1 MSVRHTTARLIDRLP
16 SVRGA
21 YVEDAPL
28 AGVTW
33 LRAGGGAEV
42 LFRPADAEDL
52 GAFIAGKPED
62 VPVTLLGAGSN
73 VLVRDGGVPGV
84 VIRLGRPFAQIVVDG
99 MTVVAGGMALDYNV
113 AKACCDAAIAGFEF
127 LSGIPGTIGGGL
139 RMNAGAYGREL
150 ADIVVDVEIV
160 TDTGAMRRLTKDEWG
175 PTYRHSAVPEG
186 WIFTGATMCG
196 VRGDAVEIASAMA
209 WVQAAREEAQP
220 IRSRTGGSTF
230 KNPPGAK
237 AWELVDRAGCRG
249 LRRGAAQI
257 SEKHCNFLINNG
269 GATATDLEALGEEV
283 RRRVAD
289 SCGITLEWEI
299 RRLGV
304 LTTAG
309 PREVMS

>member
-1 MSVRHTTARLIDRLP
+1 MAVRHTPARLVDRLP

-33 LRAGGGAEV
+33 FRAGGTAEV
-42 LFRPADAEDL
+42 LFRPADAGDL
-52 GAFIAGKPED
+52 GAFIAGKPDD

-99 MTVVAGGMALDYNV
+99 MTVTAGGMALDYNV
-113 AKACCDAAIAGFEF
+113 AKACRDAAIAGFEF

-150 ADIVVDVEIV
+150 ADIVVEVEIV
-160 TDTGAMRRLTKDEWG
+160 TDTGELRRLTKDEWG

-186 WIFTGATMCG
+186 WIFTGATMRG
-196 VRGDAVEIASAMA
+196 VRGDPVEIARAMA

-237 AWELVDRAGCRG
+237 AWELIDRAGCRG

-283 RRRVAD
+283 RRRVAE
-289 SCGITLEWEI
+289 SCGVTLEWEI

-304 LTTAG
+304 LATTG
-309 PREVMS
+309 PREVTP